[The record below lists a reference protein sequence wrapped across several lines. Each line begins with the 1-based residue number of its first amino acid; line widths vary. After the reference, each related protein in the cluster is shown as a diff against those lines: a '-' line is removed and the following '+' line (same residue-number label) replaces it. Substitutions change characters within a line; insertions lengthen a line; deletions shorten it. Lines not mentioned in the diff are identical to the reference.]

1 MVSNTNMAMHY
12 RGMAA
17 DSKPTDGIPN
27 GSDFLEMDTGK
38 TWYFDADSGDWV
50 DPTATPETPDND
62 G

>member
-12 RGMAA
+12 RGLA
-17 DSKPTDGIPN
+17 DEDKPTDGVPN

-38 TWYFDADSGDWV
+38 TWYYDAENGEWL
-50 DPTATPETPDND
+50 DPTAVDDGND